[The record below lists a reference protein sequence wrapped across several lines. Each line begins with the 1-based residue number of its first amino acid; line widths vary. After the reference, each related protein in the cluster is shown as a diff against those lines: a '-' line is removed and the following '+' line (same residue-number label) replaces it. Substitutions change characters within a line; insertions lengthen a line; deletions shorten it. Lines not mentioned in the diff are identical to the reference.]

1 MNQVFEPPEKTLE
14 TFCRGGIY
22 PALVGFLVVQASRL
36 HIVNA
41 NVRAG
46 RPHHKRAGY
55 VPPLHEAG
63 GSK

>member
-1 MNQVFEPPEKTLE
+1 MQQGIEPRVK
-14 TFCRGGIY
+14 CRGGTY
-22 PALVGFLVVQASRL
+22 ALVCFLVVQASRL

-55 VPPLHEAG
+55 IPPLHQAG
-63 GSK
+63 GAM